1 MGLFQLYLKVNT
13 CPIGDF
19 RHFWVHPFQSIP
31 LKQWRLL
38 VGVDCFS
45 SSSFVIQK
53 TLTKSLPAG
62 RFATSMPRLAFSE
75 FYFCHFKRVL
85 KIVLLMP
92 IYWKVIKSQYVC
104 KQFINKSALTSC
116 VFFIPSTIPSRPS
129 RYSKWSWRE
138 SNPRPNRETIRFLHA
153 YSGLHFRVA
162 ARPGPPTATLSP
174 KTSSHSRGT
183 A

>member
-1 MGLFQLYLKVNT
+1 MDLFQLYLKVNT

-19 RHFWVHPFQSIP
+19 RHLWVHLFQNIP

-38 VGVDCFS
+38 WGLVCFS

-53 TLTKSLPAG
+53 TFTKSLPAD
-62 RFATSMPRLAFSE
+62 RFTTHATVCVLGVLFQS
-75 FYFCHFKRVL
+75 FKRFF

-92 IYWKVIKSQYVC
+92 IYWKVIKSQYGC

-116 VFFIPSTIPSRPS
+116 VFFIHSTIPSRPS
-129 RYSKWSWRE
+129 LYSKWSWRE